1 MRGVANTIIIGLFAL
16 RVLRGQLLG
25 RITESIFIS
34 LFALSILAG
43 CSTQSTKTVETDK
56 TVHYTAETDQVQSRP
71 VLTEERSSKTEE
83 TKKSDGPSVGLLSG
97 SVHVVGEAL
106 ALPFRAVAGL
116 INLAF

>member
-1 MRGVANTIIIGLFAL
+1 MLGVANNIIIGLFAF
-16 RVLRGQLLG
+16 RVLQGQLLR

-34 LFALSILAG
+34 LFSLSILAG

-56 TVHYTAETDQVQSRP
+56 TVHYTAETDPGQSRP

-83 TKKSDGPSVGLLSG
+83 TKKSDGPSAGLLSG

>member
-1 MRGVANTIIIGLFAL
+1 MRGVTDNMIIGLFAL
-16 RVLRGQLLG
+16 QFLPGKLLR
-25 RITESIFIS
+25 RITESFFVS
-34 LFALSILAG
+34 LFFLSILAA

-56 TVHYTAETDQVQSRP
+56 TVHYSAETDPGPSRP

-83 TKKSDGPSVGLLSG
+83 TKKSDGPSGGLLSG

>member
-1 MRGVANTIIIGLFAL
+1 MRGVADSILIGIFAL
-16 RVLRGQLLG
+16 RLLQGQVLR
-25 RITESIFIS
+25 RITEITFIS
-34 LFALSILAG
+34 LFSLSILAG

-56 TVHYTAETDQVQSRP
+56 TIHYTAETDPGQSRP
-71 VLTEERSSKTEE
+71 MLTEERSSKTEE
-83 TKKSDGPSVGLLSG
+83 TKKDDGPSFGLLSG

>member
-1 MRGVANTIIIGLFAL
+1 MRGLANSIIMGLFAL
-16 RVLRGQLLG
+16 RVLRGQLPR
-25 RITESIFIS
+25 RITESILIS
-34 LFALSILAG
+34 LLSLSILAG
-43 CSTQSTKTVETDK
+43 CSTQSTKTVATDK
-56 TVHYTAETDQVQSRP
+56 TVHYTAETDRGQSRP